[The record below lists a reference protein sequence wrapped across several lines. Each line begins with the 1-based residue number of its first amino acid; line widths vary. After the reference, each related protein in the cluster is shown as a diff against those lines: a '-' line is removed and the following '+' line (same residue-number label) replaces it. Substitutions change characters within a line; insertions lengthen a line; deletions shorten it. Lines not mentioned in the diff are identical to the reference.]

1 MILDESLAAPYTLA
15 QALAVVFGTPP
26 FGTEYTTEHVGK
38 VLGKL
43 LGRAVAEAELLAV
56 LRAAAYAT
64 PKPGTGRHLLKWR
77 FSRADQ
83 VPGAAPARTSS
94 SRAPRKYAPGSERP
108 ISASMKLKR

>member
-1 MILDESLAAPYTLA
+1 MSSNESIAAPYTLS

-43 LGRAVAEAELLAV
+43 LGYSVAEAELLAE
-56 LRAAAYAT
+56 LRAAPYAT
-64 PKPGTGRHLLKWR
+64 PKPGRGKYLLKWR
-77 FSRADQ
+77 FTRAE
-83 VPGAAPARTSS
+83 PALTPAPARA
-94 SRAPRKYAPGSERP
+94 SRSQSPRKYAPQRERP